1 MNTNSRK
8 QTPDHMGHAAH
19 NASQSQVEGSGLNNP
34 QGGKMDIHQQVTDQI
49 LAAMESARTSGR
61 RLWDSQP
68 SLPLNLTTGKP
79 YQGINTLILWAAGL
93 QHAYTSPYWLTYK
106 QAADKGG
113 QVRKG
118 EHGTLCVFYKPWE
131 STETNTETGETEIVK
146 GAVLKS
152 FRVFN
157 LDQIDNIEAPATE
170 ARAPFQAIEDAER
183 ILQAS
188 PARIIEGG
196 TQAYY
201 VPVRDMIYLPA
212 RETFISPEAF
222 YSVALHEM
230 THSTGHKSRLDRDF
244 SGRFGTE
251 AYAFE
256 ELIAELGSAFLNADL
271 GIIGSTLQDHADY
284 LAHWVAILKS
294 DKKAIL
300 TAAAQASKAP
310 HLHQGI
316 AGQPGA
322 GGGGVGHGE
331 PGAGGARPTH
341 RAATG

>member
-8 QTPDHMGHAAH
+8 QDAR
-19 NASQSQVEGSGLNNP
+19 SQTEGSGLNNP
-34 QGGKMDIHQQVTDQI
+34 QGVKTDIHQQITDQI
-49 LAAMESARTSGR
+49 LEAMEQARTTGR

-68 SLPLNLTTGKP
+68 SLPMNLTTGKP

-93 QHAYTSPYWLTYK
+93 QNAYTSPYWLTYK
-106 QAADKGG
+106 QASDKGG

-131 STETNTETGETEIVK
+131 AQESNTETGETETTR

-157 LDQIDNIEAPATE
+157 LDQVDGIEAPARE
-170 ARAPFQAIEDAER
+170 PRAPFAPIEDAER

-188 PARIIEGG
+188 PARIVEGG
-196 TQAYY
+196 AQAFYR
-201 VPVRDMIYLPA
+201 PATDTIYLPA
-212 RETFISPEAF
+212 REAFINPEAF
-222 YSVALHEM
+222 YSTALHEV
-230 THSTGHKSRLDRDF
+230 THSSGHASRLARDF

-256 ELIAELGSAFLNADL
+256 ELIAEVGSAFLGADIGIL
-271 GIIGSTLQDHADY
+271 GATLPYHADY
-284 LAHWVAILKS
+284 LSNWIKILRN

-300 TAAAQASKAP
+300 TAAAQASKA
-310 HLHQGI
+310 HAFIKGLLADQG
-316 AGQPGA
+316 Q
-322 GGGGVGHGE
+322 
-331 PGAGGARPTH
+331 
-341 RAATG
+341 AAA

>member
-1 MNTNSRK
+1 M
-8 QTPDHMGHAAH
+8 DI
-19 NASQSQVEGSGLNNP
+19 
-34 QGGKMDIHQQVTDQI
+34 DIHQTITNQI
-49 LAAMESARTSGR
+49 IEAMEQARGTGR

-131 STETNTETGETEIVK
+131 STETNRETGETETVK

-157 LDQIDNIEAPATE
+157 LNQIDGIEAPAQE
-170 ARAPFQAIEDAER
+170 SRALFQAIEEAER

-188 PARIIEGG
+188 PAPIHIGG
-196 TQAYY
+196 TRAYY
-201 VPVRDMIYLPA
+201 VPSRDVIYLPP
-212 RETFISPEAF
+212 REDFVTAEAF

-230 THSTGHKSRLDRDF
+230 THSTGHASRLARDF

-256 ELIAELGSAFLNADL
+256 ELIAEMGSAFLNADL

-284 LAHWVAILKS
+284 LAHWVKILRE

-300 TAAAQASKAP
+300 TAAAQASKA
-310 HLHQGI
+310 HAFIRGLLADQG
-316 AGQPGA
+316 Q
-322 GGGGVGHGE
+322 E
-331 PGAGGARPTH
+331 
-341 RAATG
+341 AA

>member
-1 MNTNSRK
+1 M
-8 QTPDHMGHAAH
+8 DI
-19 NASQSQVEGSGLNNP
+19 
-34 QGGKMDIHQQVTDQI
+34 DIHQTITNQI
-49 LAAMESARTSGR
+49 IEAMEQARGTGR

-131 STETNTETGETEIVK
+131 STETNRETGETETVK

-157 LDQIDNIEAPATE
+157 LNQIDGIEAPAQE
-170 ARAPFQAIEDAER
+170 SRALFQAIEEAER

-188 PARIIEGG
+188 PAPIHIGG
-196 TQAYY
+196 TRAYY
-201 VPVRDMIYLPA
+201 VPSRDVIYLPP
-212 RETFISPEAF
+212 REDFVTAEAF

-230 THSTGHKSRLDRDF
+230 THSTGHASRLARDF

-256 ELIAELGSAFLNADL
+256 ELIAEMGSAFLNADL
-271 GIIGSTLQDHADY
+271 GILGSTLQDHADY
-284 LAHWVAILKS
+284 LAHWVKILRE

-300 TAAAQASKAP
+300 TAAAQASKA
-310 HLHQGI
+310 HAFIRGLLADQG
-316 AGQPGA
+316 Q
-322 GGGGVGHGE
+322 E
-331 PGAGGARPTH
+331 
-341 RAATG
+341 AA

>member
-8 QTPDHMGHAAH
+8 QDAR
-19 NASQSQVEGSGLNNP
+19 SQVKTEGSGISNP

-68 SLPLNLTTGKP
+68 SLPLSLTTGKP
-79 YQGINTLILWAAGL
+79 YSGVNIIILWGAALSRG
-93 QHAYTSPYWLTYK
+93 YTSPYWLTYK

-118 EHGTLCVFYKPWE
+118 EHGTHCVFYKPWE
-131 STETNTETGETEIVK
+131 SQETNHETGEVETK
-146 GAVLKS
+146 TGAVLKS

-157 LDQIDNIEAPATE
+157 LDQIDGIEAPARE
-170 ARAPFQAIEDAER
+170 PRPDFQAIEDAER

-322 GGGGVGHGE
+322 GGGGVGHGA
-331 PGAGGARPTH
+331 PGAYRRPATH
-341 RAATG
+341 QAATG

>member
-8 QTPDHMGHAAH
+8 RDAR
-19 NASQSQVEGSGLNNP
+19 SQVKTEGSGLNNP
-34 QGGKMDIHQQVTDQI
+34 QGGKMDIHQQITDQI
-49 LAAMESARTSGR
+49 LAAMEQARSTGR

-93 QHAYTSPYWLTYK
+93 RRSYASPYWLTYK
-106 QAADKGG
+106 QAADMGG

-118 EHGTLCVFYKPWE
+118 EASELCVFYKPWE
-131 STETNTETGETEIVK
+131 SVETTGQGETEITK

-157 LDQIDNIEAPATE
+157 LDQIDGIKAPAKE
-170 ARAPFQAIEDAER
+170 ERPAFAAIEDAER
-183 ILQAS
+183 ILTAS
-188 PARIIEGG
+188 PAVIHIGG
-196 TQAYY
+196 SQAFYR
-201 VPVRDMIYLPA
+201 PGTDTIHLPE
-212 RETFISPEAF
+212 RERFTSPEAF
-222 YSVALHEM
+222 YSVAMHEIC
-230 THSTGHKSRLDRDF
+230 HSTGHGSRLDRDF

-271 GIIGSTLQDHADY
+271 GILNATLPDHADY
-284 LAHWVAILKS
+284 LSNWIAILKG

-300 TAAAQASKAP
+300 TAAAQASKA
-310 HLHQGI
+310 
-316 AGQPGA
+316 
-322 GGGGVGHGE
+322 HGFIK
-331 PGAGGARPTH
+331 GLL
-341 RAATG
+341 TGREQEAVA

>member
-8 QTPDHMGHAAH
+8 QDAR
-19 NASQSQVEGSGLNNP
+19 SQVKTEGSGISNP

-79 YQGINTLILWAAGL
+79 YSGVNIIILWGAALSRG
-93 QHAYTSPYWLTYK
+93 YTSPYWLTYK
-106 QAADKGG
+106 QSADKGG

-118 EHGTLCVFYKPWE
+118 EHGTHCVFYKPWE
-131 STETNTETGETEIVK
+131 SQETNHETGEVETK
-146 GAVLKS
+146 TGAVLKS
-152 FRVFN
+152 FTVFN
-157 LDQIDNIEAPATE
+157 LDQVDGIEAPARE
-170 ARAPFQAIEDAER
+170 ERPAFQAIEDAER
-183 ILQAS
+183 LLRAS

-196 TQAYY
+196 TQAFYR
-201 VPVRDMIYLPA
+201 PATDTIHLPA
-212 RETFISPEAF
+212 REAFISPEAF
-222 YSVALHEM
+222 YSVALHEA
-230 THSTGHKSRLDRDF
+230 THSTGHASRLARDF

-256 ELIAELGSAFLNADL
+256 ELIAEMGSAFLNADL

-284 LAHWVAILKS
+284 LAHWTKILRE

-300 TAAAQASKAP
+300 TAAAQASKA
-310 HLHQGI
+310 HGFIKGLLANQG
-316 AGQPGA
+316 Q
-322 GGGGVGHGE
+322 VV
-331 PGAGGARPTH
+331 
-341 RAATG
+341 AA

>member
-8 QTPDHMGHAAH
+8 QDAR
-19 NASQSQVEGSGLNNP
+19 SQVKTEGSGLNNP
-34 QGGKMDIHQQVTDQI
+34 QGGQPFDIHQAITDRI
-49 LAAMESARTSGR
+49 IEAMEQARTTGR

-79 YQGINTLILWAAGL
+79 YSGINVLILWAAGL
-93 QHAYTSPYWLTYK
+93 QNGYTSPYWLTYK

-118 EHGTLCVFYKPWE
+118 EHGTHCVFYKPWE
-131 STETNTETGETEIVK
+131 STDTNKDTGETEIVK

-152 FRVFN
+152 FTVFN
-157 LDQIDNIEAPATE
+157 LDQVDGIEAPARE
-170 ARAPFQAIEDAER
+170 PRAPFAAIEDAER
-183 ILQAS
+183 ILRAS
-188 PARIIEGG
+188 PAPIKTGG
-196 TQAYY
+196 TQAFYR
-201 VPVRDMIYLPA
+201 PAPDTIHLPN
-212 RETFISPEAF
+212 REAFISAESF

-256 ELIAELGSAFLNADL
+256 ELIAELGSAFLNTDL

-284 LAHWVAILKS
+284 LAHWIAILKS

-300 TAAAQASKAP
+300 TAAAQASKA
-310 HLHQGI
+310 HGFIKALLADQG
-316 AGQPGA
+316 Q
-322 GGGGVGHGE
+322 V
-331 PGAGGARPTH
+331 
-341 RAATG
+341 AA